1 VTATLSEL
9 DRARDTALDLSGWGR
24 KFSFYQPR
32 NFAFWGYLLLV
43 VTGVF
48 GFAAKLAREYNAYG
62 AAIGLAVTLFGIYA
76 AFFWWFTVHID
87 RYAKLPAKLM
97 VVAFL
102 YGGFAA
108 TWNMAANANDAI
120 IALYAKS
127 FGQAWAL
134 DWGAGLSAMFTEEW
148 AKGFGLLLLIALAP
162 RQVRTAFDGFIL
174 GAFIGLG
181 FQIIEDISYALTSA
195 GSEFGANQ
203 IGASLG
209 TIVLRM
215 VSGVGAH
222 IVYSAIF
229 GAGLIYL
236 LGRPGEP
243 RRLGRGLLLVVTA
256 MLLHGAWDTSTAV
269 AGRSALGT
277 LGLLLAVIIAALF
290 IASRVYKVTVTR
302 ERDFLRDVMAPEQA
316 RDVVTA
322 AELDAMVGN
331 RKARKRYRKAAGRT
345 RRERKRARYVLHA
358 AYDLARALAAARGAD
373 NGRVRFARG
382 EVERIRAG
390 RSPVW

>member
-1 VTATLSEL
+1 
-9 DRARDTALDLSGWGR
+9 
-24 KFSFYQPR
+24 
-32 NFAFWGYLLLV
+32 
-43 VTGVF
+43 
-48 GFAAKLAREYNAYG
+48 
-62 AAIGLAVTLFGIYA
+62 
-76 AFFWWFTVHID
+76 
-87 RYAKLPAKLM
+87 
-97 VVAFL
+97 
-102 YGGFAA
+102 
-108 TWNMAANANDAI
+108 
-120 IALYAKS
+120 
-127 FGQAWAL
+127 
-134 DWGAGLSAMFTEEW
+134 MFTEEW

-181 FQIIEDISYALTSA
+181 CQIIEDIAYALTSA

-236 LGRPGEP
+236 IGRPAEP
-243 RRLGRGLLLVVTA
+243 RRVGRGLLLVVTA
-256 MLLHGAWDTSTAV
+256 MLLHGAWDTATAV
-269 AGRSALGT
+269 AGRSVLGT
-277 LGLLLAVIIAALF
+277 LGLLLATIIAALF

-302 ERDFLRDVMAPEQA
+302 EREFLQDVMAPEVA
-316 RDVVTA
+316 RDVVTS

-358 AYDLARALAAARGAD
+358 SYDLARSLAASRGAD
-373 NGRVRFARG
+373 DGRVRFARA
-382 EVERIRAG
+382 EVGRIRAG
-390 RSPVW
+390 RAPVW

>member
-1 VTATLSEL
+1 VTTTLNEL

-24 KFSFYQPR
+24 GFHFYQPR

-43 VTGVF
+43 VTGFF
-48 GFAAKLAREYNAYG
+48 GFLAKLAHEYNAYG

-120 IALYAKS
+120 LALYAKS

-148 AKGFGLLLLIALAP
+148 AKGFGLVLLIALAP

-181 FQIIEDISYALTSA
+181 FQIIEDIAYALTSA

-236 LGRPGEP
+236 IGRPAEP
-243 RRLGRGLLLVVTA
+243 RRVGRGLLLVVTA
-256 MLLHGAWDTSTAV
+256 MLLHGAWDTATAV
-269 AGRSALGT
+269 AGRSVLGT
-277 LGLLLAVIIAALF
+277 LGLLLATIIAALF

-302 ERDFLRDVMAPEQA
+302 EREFLQDVMAPEVA
-316 RDVVTA
+316 RDVVTS
-322 AELDAMVGN
+322 AELDAMAGN

-358 AYDLARALAAARGAD
+358 SYDLARSLAASRGAD
-373 NGRVRFARG
+373 DGRVRFARA
-382 EVERIRAG
+382 EVGRIRAG
-390 RSPVW
+390 RAPVW